1 MLFIDFSI
9 KYPIT
14 YLLHS
19 FFLNNKIQL
28 FDKSVFRSSNDIY
41 IYMFMFFLNKINK
54 IAILA
59 NKNIML
65 IDYFIHVIR
74 IIVIHVLVVFCYII
88 IYIQGSF

>member
-41 IYMFMFFLNKINK
+41 IYVYVFLKQDK
-54 IAILA
+54 
-59 NKNIML
+59 
-65 IDYFIHVIR
+65 
-74 IIVIHVLVVFCYII
+74 
-88 IYIQGSF
+88 

>member
-1 MLFIDFSI
+1 
-9 KYPIT
+9 
-14 YLLHS
+14 
-19 FFLNNKIQL
+19 
-28 FDKSVFRSSNDIY
+28 
-41 IYMFMFFLNKINK
+41 MFMFFLNKINK